1 MFRNQYDTSVT
12 TWSPDGRLH
21 QVEYAMEAVKQG
33 SACIGLRSDKFAV
46 LSVLK
51 RSQSELA
58 SYQDKLFKI
67 DDHMGI
73 GVAGLMAD
81 ARSLSKYMR
90 TECMNHKYV
99 FESPMQTGRLV
110 NKVADKHYYKERNR
124 PYGVGLLV
132 IGYDTTGPHL
142 FQTCPSGN
150 VFEYNAT
157 AIGARSQSAR
167 TYLEKHFETLEGLD
181 LDAMIQHAVNAL
193 QGTSADKEL
202 TCLNTAVAVV
212 GEGTP
217 FQIIDGEDI
226 RRYIDALGAGAEAKQ
241 EAKDDDDEMAD

>member
-81 ARSLSKYMR
+81 ARSLSK
-90 TECMNHKYV
+90 
-99 FESPMQTGRLV
+99 
-110 NKVADKHYYKERNR
+110 
-124 PYGVGLLV
+124 
-132 IGYDTTGPHL
+132 
-142 FQTCPSGN
+142 
-150 VFEYNAT
+150 
-157 AIGARSQSAR
+157 
-167 TYLEKHFETLEGLD
+167 
-181 LDAMIQHAVNAL
+181 
-193 QGTSADKEL
+193 
-202 TCLNTAVAVV
+202 
-212 GEGTP
+212 
-217 FQIIDGEDI
+217 
-226 RRYIDALGAGAEAKQ
+226 
-241 EAKDDDDEMAD
+241 